1 MASQVVA
8 CVDQWIFAKE
18 KQSVWV
24 VFNLPYVYKIIPEL
38 EYSFLL
44 DKAILILI
52 IIKPKSS

>member
-38 EYSFLL
+38 EYSFLH
-44 DKAILILI
+44 DKASLI
-52 IIKPKSS
+52 IIIINKT